1 MEKTP
6 NCEADFNLQQNEVK
20 ALGYVREGVMEAFC
34 TLSKI
39 IVQEYLV
46 R

>member
-1 MEKTP
+1 MGETP
-6 NCEADFNLQQNEVK
+6 SCEADLNLQQNEVK
-20 ALGYVREGVMEAFC
+20 ALGYVREGVMEASC